1 MWRADMAGSKTRFG
15 FMGGADPPNAEKPQ
29 SARTVYG
36 HDIHLQLP
44 PGFVPPRPPGSPTP
58 LPPAPARWTPSAPVR
73 APMAEQE
80 STNPIPTRAPAPPRQ
95 SRLARF
101 LGRWTRSGRF
111 ESRSRMDLDA
121 DEDLELPRD
130 TTGRNVL
137 LVLLV
142 ALLTF
147 GLTFAIG
154 KLRQRFAAPDGL
166 IQTVAPPQVPPVP
179 VPAAPA
185 MPAAAPLAPAPTA
198 PSQPPAQAGTPP
210 AAPPAPATPA
220 AAKGLGPLAPAPS
233 PHKPERAGRIVAEPP
248 AHLKGELLPLNP

>member
-1 MWRADMAGSKTRFG
+1 
-15 FMGGADPPNAEKPQ
+15 
-29 SARTVYG
+29 
-36 HDIHLQLP
+36 
-44 PGFVPPRPPGSPTP
+44 
-58 LPPAPARWTPSAPVR
+58 
-73 APMAEQE
+73 MAEQE

>member
-1 MWRADMAGSKTRFG
+1 MAGSKTRFG
-15 FMGGADPPNAEKPQ
+15 FMGGADPPDAQEPQ

-58 LPPAPARWTPSAPVR
+58 LPPASARWPPSAPVR

-80 STNPIPTRAPAPPRQ
+80 STNPIPTRAPARPRQ

-111 ESRSRMDLDA
+111 ESRSRIDLDA

-142 ALLTF
+142 ALFTF
-147 GLTFAIG
+147 GLTFAIV
-154 KLRQRFAAPDGL
+154 KLRQRFAAPAVEGPA
-166 IQTVAPPQVPPVP
+166 QTIAPPQAPPVP
-179 VPAAPA
+179 PA
-185 MPAAAPLAPAPTA
+185 
-198 PSQPPAQAGTPP
+198 QPPAKAGPPP

-220 AAKGLGPLAPAPS
+220 AAKGLGAIAPTPS
-233 PHKPERAGRIVAEPP
+233 PRKPEREGRIVAEPP

>member
-1 MWRADMAGSKTRFG
+1 MAGAKTRFG
-15 FMGGADPPNAEKPQ
+15 FMGGSDPPDAEGPQ

-58 LPPAPARWTPSAPVR
+58 LSPAPARWTPSAPVR

-80 STNPIPTRAPAPPRQ
+80 STNPIPTRAPARPRQ

-142 ALLTF
+142 ALLAF
-147 GLTFAIG
+147 GLTFAIV
-154 KLRQRFAAPDGL
+154 KLRQRFAAPALEGPA
-166 IQTVAPPQVPPVP
+166 QTVAPPLAPPVP

-185 MPAAAPLAPAPTA
+185 SPAAVPVAPAPTPPA
-198 PSQPPAQAGTPP
+198 QPPAQAGPTP

-220 AAKGLGPLAPAPS
+220 AAKGLGPLAPAPG
-233 PHKPERAGRIVAEPP
+233 PRKPERAGPIVAEPP
-248 AHLKGELLPLNP
+248 AHLKGELLPFKP